1 MGNSTSVNG
10 NSSGGVGGSSSFS
23 SSVSLEP
30 LNQKDVE
37 LIKSTWTD
45 VNKDEIGICIMIR

>member
-10 NSSGGVGGSSSFS
+10 NTSVGGSSSFS

-37 LIKSTWTD
+37 LIKSTWAD
-45 VNKDEIGICIMIR
+45 INKDEIGINIMIR